1 LDTVGKIDIGLYWL
15 GMKREEHLVQFAKF
29 LNNQDIHH
37 IPYCYQTMLQG
48 LEQQWMAWL
57 SRSRRCIFIVRPH
70 KLQFCL
76 YDISSY

>member
-48 LEQQWMAWL
+48 LEQQ
-57 SRSRRCIFIVRPH
+57 
-70 KLQFCL
+70 
-76 YDISSY
+76 